1 MKSTLL
7 AVSALSILLAFA
19 VTTATAQ
26 NLLTNGSFS
35 DGNTGFTSD
44 YTYIPGNGTYATVP
58 GEYSVIYN
66 PATAFTNGYLSYG
79 DHTTGNGLMFF
90 ADGAAPSLNA
100 WAENVSLSAG
110 MYTFTGWVADP
121 DPSMFNPETL
131 GLFINGQQVGG
142 TFTSTQVGQ
151 WQEWV
156 LSLNISNP
164 GTDTISIRDLNNN
177 YNAGNDDFTLDD
189 LSLTQGSGGG
199 TAPEPSSL
207 VLMGSGL
214 LACLGVARRKIA
226 TR

>member
-1 MKSTLL
+1 MNRTLL
-7 AVSALSILLAFA
+7 VISLLSILLLSSAA
-19 VTTATAQ
+19 HAQ
-26 NLLTNGSFS
+26 NLLTNGSFT
-35 DGNTGFTSD
+35 DGNTGFTTD

-90 ADGAAPSLNA
+90 ADGWLPTANA
-100 WAENVSLSAG
+100 WAENVNIPAAG

-131 GLFINGQQVGG
+131 GLFINGQQTGG
-142 TFTSTQVGQ
+142 TFTSTEVGQ

-164 GTDTISIRDLNNN
+164 GTDTISIRDLNTN

-189 LSLTQGSGGG
+189 LSLTQGSGSG
-199 TAPEPSSL
+199 TVPEPSSL

-214 LACLGVARRKIA
+214 LACLEVARRRLA
-226 TR
+226 EH